1 MGVDP
6 RVPDKDEISRFKVS
20 AILPDRPRISLAIRN
35 AGAARDAAHESRGG
49 PARFL
54 ALSRS
59 PGRPLL
65 AIAGKWLAPLFYLK
79 VMTTEP
85 VPVKVKASP
94 PVPTDGPK
102 MKVIEPVDAL
112 ALNMIGVPTKLGT
125 LEKPTMPLSV
135 ITLPEREPVSGN
147 LQ

>member
-1 MGVDP
+1 
-6 RVPDKDEISRFKVS
+6 
-20 AILPDRPRISLAIRN
+20 
-35 AGAARDAAHESRGG
+35 
-49 PARFL
+49 
-54 ALSRS
+54 
-59 PGRPLL
+59 
-65 AIAGKWLAPLFYLK
+65 
-79 VMTTEP
+79 MTTEP

-125 LEKPTMPLSV
+125 LEKLTMPLSV